1 MISNNKNLH
10 ISIAGSRKATFWPK
24 TDMLWSDFTER
35 LKTPIRSPETY
46 AEYLAMNKSQQAE
59 LKDVGGFV
67 GGTFL
72 HDRRKA
78 SYVEGRDLVTLD
90 MDNIPNGGTD
100 DVLKRVGG
108 LLCGAVVYS
117 TRKHSAYAPRL
128 RVVIPLDRTVSAD
141 EYEPIAR
148 KLAGILG
155 VEFCDPTTFDAS
167 RLMYWP
173 SCCSDGE
180 YIYQVYDHPFCSAD
194 GILQMYGDWR
204 NIAEWP
210 QVPGAEAIEK
220 HRLARQ
226 ENPLEKQGIVGAF
239 CRTYTIPE
247 AMAKFIPGIYEE
259 TDVPGRYTYT
269 GGSTQGGAVVY
280 DGGLFLYS
288 HHATDP
294 CSGQLVNAFDM
305 VRLHKYGHQDDMAKP
320 DTPTNRLPSFA
331 SMLRT
336 AQEDPATKRTHLHDQ
351 FGASPDPVAH
361 TADTESAEGSDDG
374 WLDLLELD
382 NKGFVK
388 KTINNVTTVLEHD
401 PALKGKVVVDEFAA
415 CGLLMGPVPWDPYA
429 EKRRWTDVDD
439 AGFYR
444 YMESRYGITGRDK
457 LDAGLLIVS
466 NDHKINDVRE
476 YLLGLS
482 WDNVKRLDTVFIDY
496 LGAEDNLYTRTVTR
510 KSLTAAVARAL
521 EGGIKFD
528 YMTILAGDQGIG
540 KSTLLATL
548 GKEWFSDSLTTF
560 EGKEAAELI
569 QGTWINEIG
578 ELTAMTKQET
588 NAVKQFLSKTHDI
601 YRAAYGRRTEKYP
614 RRCVFFGTSNDDE
627 FLKDYTGNRRFWP
640 IDVGIHTPTKSV
652 WEDLP
657 GEVDQIWA
665 EAVMVYRL
673 GEKLY
678 LPKDVEALA
687 KEQQEAHR
695 ESASKEGIIR
705 EFLDKRIP
713 KNWYSL
719 DLMARRQFLN
729 GNLKIDGSE
738 LVPRW
743 KVCSGEIWQ
752 ECLGSDI
759 KYMKRMDSMEIN
771 NIMRNIK
778 GWKKD
783 RSSKRYGMYGTQRGF
798 YRDIF

>member
-117 TRKHSAYAPRL
+117 TRKHSVYAPRL

-194 GILQMYGDWR
+194 GILQRYGDWR

-210 QVPGAEAIEK
+210 QVPGAEVIEK

-280 DGGLFLYS
+280 DGELFLYS

-305 VRLHKYGHQDDMAKP
+305 VRLHKYGQQDDMAKP

-351 FGASPDPVAH
+351 FGASPDPVAQVEVSE
-361 TADTESAEGSDDG
+361 APEGNDDS

-401 PALKGKVVVDEFAA
+401 PVLKGKVVVDEFAA

-510 KSLTAAVARAL
+510 KSLAAAVARAL

-640 IDVGIHTPTKSV
+640 IDVGIHTPTKNV

-771 NIMRNIK
+771 NIMRNMK

>member
-10 ISIAGSRKATFWPK
+10 ISVAGSRKATFWPK

-108 LLCGAVVYS
+108 LMCGAVAYS
-117 TRKHSAYAPRL
+117 TRKHSAYTPRL

-148 KLAGILG
+148 KLAGLLG

-180 YIYQVYDHPFCSAD
+180 YIYQVYDLPFCSAD

-204 NIAEWP
+204 NISEWP

-280 DGGLFLYS
+280 DGDLFLYS

-336 AQEDPATKRTHLHDQ
+336 AQEDPETKRTHLHDQ
-351 FGASPDPVAH
+351 FGASPDPVAQVEVSE
-361 TADTESAEGSDDG
+361 APEGNDDG

-382 NKGFVK
+382 SKGFVK

-510 KSLTAAVARAL
+510 KSLAAAVARAL
-521 EGGIKFD
+521 EGGVKFD

-548 GKEWFSDSLTTF
+548 GKDWFSDSLTTF

-640 IDVGIHTPTKSV
+640 IDVGIHTPTKNV

-665 EAVMVYRL
+665 EAVIAYRL

-678 LPKDVEALA
+678 LPKDVETLA

-729 GNLKIDGSE
+729 GNLRVDDAE

-783 RSSKRYGMYGTQRGF
+783 RSSKRYGLYGTQRGF

>member
-108 LLCGAVVYS
+108 LMCGAAVYS

-173 SCCSDGE
+173 SCCKDGE
-180 YIYQVYDHPFCSAD
+180 YIYDLYDHPFCSAD

-247 AMAKFIPGIYEE
+247 AMVKFIPGIYEE

-280 DGGLFLYS
+280 DGELFLYS

-351 FGASPDPVAH
+351 FGTSPDPVAQVEVSE
-361 TADTESAEGSDDG
+361 APEGNDDG

-482 WDNVKRLDTVFIDY
+482 WDNVKRLDTLFIDY

-510 KSLTAAVARAL
+510 KSLAAAVARAL
-521 EGGIKFD
+521 EGGVKFD

-640 IDVGIHTPTKSV
+640 VDVGIHAPTKSV
-652 WEDLP
+652 WDDLP

-665 EAVMVYRL
+665 EAVVAYRL

-678 LPKDVEALA
+678 LPKDVETLA

-705 EFLDKRIP
+705 EFLDKKIP

-729 GNLKIDGSE
+729 GNLRVDDAEI
-738 LVPRW
+738 VPRW

-771 NIMRNIK
+771 NIMRNMK

-783 RSSKRYGMYGTQRGF
+783 RSSKRYGLYGTQRGF

>member
-10 ISIAGSRKATFWPK
+10 ISVAGSRKATFWPK
-24 TDMLWSDFTER
+24 TDMLWSEFTER

-108 LLCGAVVYS
+108 LMCGAVVYS

-173 SCCSDGE
+173 SCCKDGE
-180 YIYQVYDHPFCSAD
+180 YVYDLYDHPFCSAD

-210 QVPGAEAIEK
+210 QVPGADAIEK

-226 ENPLEKQGIVGAF
+226 ENPLEKQGVVGAF

-259 TDVPGRYTYT
+259 TGVPGRYTYT

-280 DGGLFLYS
+280 DGDVFLYS
-288 HHATDP
+288 YHATDP

-336 AQEDPATKRTHLHDQ
+336 AQEDPETKRTHLHEQ

-382 NKGFVK
+382 SKGFVK

-401 PALKGKVVVDEFAA
+401 PVLKGKVVVDEFAA
-415 CGLLMGPVPWDPYA
+415 CGLLMGPVPWDPHA

-466 NDHKINDVRE
+466 NDNKINDVRE
-476 YLLGLS
+476 YLLRLS

-510 KSLTAAVARAL
+510 KSLTAAVARAV
-521 EGGIKFD
+521 EGGVKFD
-528 YMTILAGDQGIG
+528 YMTILSGAQGIG

-548 GKEWFSDSLTTF
+548 GGEWFSDSLTSF
-560 EGKEAAELI
+560 EGKEAAEMI

-640 IDVGIHTPTKSV
+640 VDVGIHPPKKDIWT
-652 WEDLP
+652 DLP
-657 GEVDQIWA
+657 KEVDQIWA
-665 EAVMVYRL
+665 EAVMSYRL
-673 GEKLY
+673 GETLY

-687 KEQQEAHR
+687 KEQQDMHR
-695 ESASKEGIIR
+695 ETHTKEGIIR
-705 EFLDKRIP
+705 DFLDKKIP

-719 DLMARRQFLN
+719 DLMQHRQFLN
-729 GNLKIDGSE
+729 GNLKMPDAE

-743 KVCSGEIWQ
+743 KVCAGEVWQ

-759 KYMKRMDSMEIN
+759 RYMKRSDTVEIN
-771 NIMRNIK
+771 NILRNIS

-783 RSSKRYGMYGTQRGF
+783 GSAKRYGIYGTQKGF

>member
-210 QVPGAEAIEK
+210 QVPGADAIEK

-247 AMAKFIPGIYEE
+247 AMTKFIPGIYEE

-280 DGGLFLYS
+280 DGDLFLYS

-336 AQEDPATKRTHLHDQ
+336 AQEDPETKRTHLHDQ
-351 FGASPDPVAH
+351 FGASPDPVAQVEVSE
-361 TADTESAEGSDDG
+361 APEGNDDG

-640 IDVGIHTPTKSV
+640 VDVGIHTPTKSV
-652 WEDLP
+652 WDDLP

-665 EAVMVYRL
+665 EAVVVYRL

-678 LPKDVEALA
+678 LPKDVETLA

-705 EFLDKRIP
+705 EFLDKKIP

-729 GNLKIDGSE
+729 GNLRVDDAE

-783 RSSKRYGMYGTQRGF
+783 RSSKRYGLYGTQRGF

>member
-90 MDNIPNGGTD
+90 MDNIPNGGAD

-108 LLCGAVVYS
+108 LMCGAVVYS

-210 QVPGAEAIEK
+210 QVPGADAIEK

-280 DGGLFLYS
+280 DGDLFLYS

-351 FGASPDPVAH
+351 FCASPDPVAQ
-361 TADTESAEGSDDG
+361 TADAEISEGTDDG

-640 IDVGIHTPTKSV
+640 IDVGIHTPTKNV

-705 EFLDKRIP
+705 EFLDKKIP

-729 GNLKIDGSE
+729 GNLRVDDAEI
-738 LVPRW
+738 VPRW

-771 NIMRNIK
+771 NIMRNMK

-783 RSSKRYGMYGTQRGF
+783 RSSKRYGLYGTQRGF

>member
-1 MISNNKNLH
+1 M
-10 ISIAGSRKATFWPK
+10 
-24 TDMLWSDFTER
+24 
-35 LKTPIRSPETY
+35 
-46 AEYLAMNKSQQAE
+46 
-59 LKDVGGFV
+59 
-67 GGTFL
+67 
-72 HDRRKA
+72 
-78 SYVEGRDLVTLD
+78 
-90 MDNIPNGGTD
+90 
-100 DVLKRVGG
+100 
-108 LLCGAVVYS
+108 
-117 TRKHSAYAPRL
+117 
-128 RVVIPLDRTVSAD
+128 
-141 EYEPIAR
+141 
-148 KLAGILG
+148 G
-155 VEFCDPTTFDAS
+155 VE
-167 RLMYWP
+167 
-173 SCCSDGE
+173 
-180 YIYQVYDHPFCSAD
+180 I
-194 GILQMYGDWR
+194 
-204 NIAEWP
+204 
-210 QVPGAEAIEK
+210 
-220 HRLARQ
+220 
-226 ENPLEKQGIVGAF
+226 
-239 CRTYTIPE
+239 
-247 AMAKFIPGIYEE
+247 
-259 TDVPGRYTYT
+259 
-269 GGSTQGGAVVY
+269 
-280 DGGLFLYS
+280 
-288 HHATDP
+288 
-294 CSGQLVNAFDM
+294 DM

-336 AQEDPATKRTHLHDQ
+336 AQEDPETKRTHLHEQ

-361 TADTESAEGSDDG
+361 TADTESVEGSDDG

-382 NKGFVK
+382 SKGFVK

-401 PALKGKVVVDEFAA
+401 PVLKGKVVVDEFAA

-521 EGGIKFD
+521 EGGVKFD

-652 WEDLP
+652 WDDLP
-657 GEVDQIWA
+657 REVDQIWA
-665 EAVMVYRL
+665 EAVMAYRL
-673 GEKLY
+673 GERLY
-678 LPKDVEALA
+678 LPRDVEALA

-695 ESASKEGIIR
+695 ESLSKEGIIR
-705 EFLDKRIP
+705 EFLNKKIP

-719 DLMARRQFLN
+719 DLLARRQFLN
-729 GNLKIDGSE
+729 GNLKVDESD
-738 LVPRW
+738 LVMRW
-743 KVCSGEIWQ
+743 RVCSGEIWQ

-759 KYMKRMDSMEIN
+759 KYMKRTDSIEIN
-771 NIMRNIK
+771 NIMRNMA

-783 RSSKRYGMYGTQRGF
+783 KSTQRYGAYGVQRGF
-798 YRDIF
+798 YKVIF

>member
-1 MISNNKNLH
+1 MTANNKLLH
-10 ISIAGSRKATFWPK
+10 ISVAGSRKATFWPK
-24 TDMLWSDFTER
+24 TDILWSEFTDR
-35 LKTPIRSPETY
+35 LKTPIRSPESYTD
-46 AEYLAMNKSQQAE
+46 YLAMGKSQQAE

-67 GGTFL
+67 GGTFT

-90 MDNIPNGGTD
+90 MDNIPMGMTD
-100 DVLKRVGG
+100 DILKRVGG
-108 LLCGAVVYS
+108 LSCAAVVYS
-117 TRKHSAYAPRL
+117 TRKHSSYSPRL
-128 RVVIPLDRTVSAD
+128 RVVIPLDRTVTAD

-148 KLAGILG
+148 KLASLLG
-155 VEFCDPTTFDAS
+155 VAFCDPTTFDAS

-210 QVPGAEAIEK
+210 QVPGADAIEK

-226 ENPLEKQGIVGAF
+226 ENPLEKQGVVGAF

-259 TDVPGRYTYT
+259 TGVPGRYTYT

-280 DGGLFLYS
+280 DGNLFLYS

-351 FGASPDPVAH
+351 FGASPDPVAQ
-361 TADTESAEGSDDG
+361 TADAEISEGTDDG

-382 NKGFVK
+382 SKGFVK

-401 PALKGKVVVDEFAA
+401 PVLKGKVVVDEFAA

-521 EGGIKFD
+521 EGGVKFD

-640 IDVGIHTPTKSV
+640 VDVGIHTPTKNV
-652 WEDLP
+652 WDDLP
-657 GEVDQIWA
+657 REVDQIWA
-665 EAVMVYRL
+665 EAVMAYRL

-695 ESASKEGIIR
+695 ESQSKEGVIR

-729 GNLKIDGSE
+729 GNLRVDDAE

-771 NIMRNIK
+771 NIMRNMK

-783 RSSKRYGMYGTQRGF
+783 KSTQRYGLYGIQRGF
-798 YRDIF
+798 FRDIF

>member
-1 MISNNKNLH
+1 MISSNKNLH

-24 TDMLWSDFTER
+24 TDMLWSDFTDR

-108 LLCGAVVYS
+108 LMCGAVVYS

-210 QVPGAEAIEK
+210 QVPGADAIEK

-280 DGGLFLYS
+280 DGDLFLYS

-351 FGASPDPVAH
+351 FGSSPDPVAQVEVSE
-361 TADTESAEGSDDG
+361 APEGDDDG

-652 WEDLP
+652 WDDLP
-657 GEVDQIWA
+657 REVDQIWA
-665 EAVMVYRL
+665 EAVMAYRL
-673 GEKLY
+673 GERLY

-695 ESASKEGIIR
+695 ESLSKEGIIR
-705 EFLDKRIP
+705 EFLNKKIP

-719 DLMARRQFLN
+719 DLLARRQFLN
-729 GNLKIDGSE
+729 GNLKVDESD
-738 LVPRW
+738 LVMRW
-743 KVCSGEIWQ
+743 RVCSGEIWQ

-759 KYMKRMDSMEIN
+759 KYMKRTDSIEIN
-771 NIMRNIK
+771 NIMRNMA

-783 RSSKRYGMYGTQRGF
+783 KSTQRYGAYGVQRGF
-798 YRDIF
+798 YKVIF

>member
-46 AEYLAMNKSQQAE
+46 ADYLAMSKSQQAE

-78 SYVEGRDLVTLD
+78 SYVQGRDLVTLD

-108 LLCGAVVYS
+108 LMCGAVVYS

-247 AMAKFIPGIYEE
+247 AMVKFIPGIYEE
-259 TDVPGRYTYT
+259 TDIPGRYTYT

-280 DGGLFLYS
+280 DGELFLYS

-336 AQEDPATKRTHLHDQ
+336 AQEDPETKRTHLHEQ

-361 TADTESAEGSDDG
+361 TADTESVEGSDDG

-382 NKGFVK
+382 SKGFVK

-401 PALKGKVVVDEFAA
+401 PVLKGKVVVDEFAA

-521 EGGIKFD
+521 EGGVKFD

-652 WEDLP
+652 WDDLP
-657 GEVDQIWA
+657 REVDQIWA
-665 EAVMVYRL
+665 EAVMAYRL
-673 GEKLY
+673 GERLY
-678 LPKDVEALA
+678 LPRDVEALA

-695 ESASKEGIIR
+695 ESLSKEGIIR
-705 EFLDKRIP
+705 EFLNKKIP

-719 DLMARRQFLN
+719 DLLARRQFLN
-729 GNLKIDGSE
+729 GNLKVDESD
-738 LVPRW
+738 LVMRW
-743 KVCSGEIWQ
+743 RVCSGEIWQ

-759 KYMKRMDSMEIN
+759 KYMKRTDSIEIN
-771 NIMRNIK
+771 NIMRNMA

-783 RSSKRYGMYGTQRGF
+783 KSTQRYGAYGVQRGF
-798 YRDIF
+798 YKVIF

>member
-10 ISIAGSRKATFWPK
+10 ISISGSRKATFWPK

-148 KLAGILG
+148 KLAGLLG

-210 QVPGAEAIEK
+210 QVPRAEAIEK

-351 FGASPDPVAH
+351 FGSSPDPVAQVEVSE
-361 TADTESAEGSDDG
+361 APEGDDDG

-482 WDNVKRLDTVFIDY
+482 WDNVKRLDTLFIDY

-510 KSLTAAVARAL
+510 KSLAAAVARAL
-521 EGGIKFD
+521 EGGVKFD

-640 IDVGIHTPTKSV
+640 VDVGIHTPTKSV
-652 WEDLP
+652 WDDLP

-665 EAVMVYRL
+665 EAVVVYRL

-678 LPKDVEALA
+678 LPKDVETLA

-705 EFLDKRIP
+705 EFLDKKIP

-729 GNLKIDGSE
+729 GNLRVDDAE

-783 RSSKRYGMYGTQRGF
+783 RSSKRYGLYGTQRGF

>member
-108 LLCGAVVYS
+108 LMCGAVVYS

-155 VEFCDPTTFDAS
+155 VKFCDPTTFDAS

-210 QVPGAEAIEK
+210 QVPGADAIEK
-220 HRLARQ
+220 RRLARQ

-259 TDVPGRYTYT
+259 TGVPGRYTYT

-280 DGGLFLYS
+280 DGELFLYS

-351 FGASPDPVAH
+351 FGASPDPVAQV
-361 TADTESAEGSDDG
+361 DVSENPEGDDDG

-401 PALKGKVVVDEFAA
+401 PVLKGKVVVDEFAA

-601 YRAAYGRRTEKYP
+601 YRVAYGRRTEKYP

-640 IDVGIHTPTKSV
+640 IDVGIHTPTKNV

-665 EAVMVYRL
+665 EAVMAYRL

-678 LPKDVEALA
+678 LPKDVETLA

-729 GNLKIDGSE
+729 GNLKVDESE

-771 NIMRNIK
+771 NIMRNMK

>member
-210 QVPGAEAIEK
+210 QVPGAEAVEK

-247 AMAKFIPGIYEE
+247 AMVKFIPGIYEE

-351 FGASPDPVAH
+351 FGSSPDPVAQVEVSE
-361 TADTESAEGSDDG
+361 APEGDDDG

-510 KSLTAAVARAL
+510 KSLAAAVARAL

-640 IDVGIHTPTKSV
+640 VDVGLHTPTKSV
-652 WEDLP
+652 WDDLP
-657 GEVDQIWA
+657 REVDQIWA
-665 EAVMVYRL
+665 EAVMAYRL

-705 EFLDKRIP
+705 EFLDKKIP

-719 DLMARRQFLN
+719 DLMSRRQFLN

>member
-1 MISNNKNLH
+1 MISNNKNLY

-280 DGGLFLYS
+280 DGDLFLYS

-351 FGASPDPVAH
+351 FGASPDPVAQVEVPE
-361 TADTESAEGSDDG
+361 APEGNDDG

-401 PALKGKVVVDEFAA
+401 PVLKGKVVVDEFAA

-482 WDNVKRLDTVFIDY
+482 WDNVKRLDTLFIDY

-510 KSLTAAVARAL
+510 KSLAAAVARAL
-521 EGGIKFD
+521 EGGVKFD

>member
-148 KLAGILG
+148 KLAGLLG

-280 DGGLFLYS
+280 DGDLFLYS

-351 FGASPDPVAH
+351 FGSSPDPVAQ
-361 TADTESAEGSDDG
+361 TADTELSEGTDDG

-415 CGLLMGPVPWDPYA
+415 CGLLMGPVPWDSYA

-665 EAVMVYRL
+665 EAVMAYRL

-705 EFLDKRIP
+705 EFLDKKIP

-719 DLMARRQFLN
+719 DLMSRRQFLN

>member
-210 QVPGAEAIEK
+210 QVPGADAIEK
-220 HRLARQ
+220 RRLARQ

-247 AMAKFIPGIYEE
+247 AMVKFIPGIYEE

-280 DGGLFLYS
+280 DGELFLYS

-336 AQEDPATKRTHLHDQ
+336 AQEDPETKRTHLHDQ
-351 FGASPDPVAH
+351 FGASPDPVAQVEVSE
-361 TADTESAEGSDDG
+361 APEGNDDG

-640 IDVGIHTPTKSV
+640 IDVGIHTPTKNV

-695 ESASKEGIIR
+695 ENISKEGIIR
-705 EFLDKRIP
+705 EFLDKKIP

-719 DLMARRQFLN
+719 DLMSRRQFLN